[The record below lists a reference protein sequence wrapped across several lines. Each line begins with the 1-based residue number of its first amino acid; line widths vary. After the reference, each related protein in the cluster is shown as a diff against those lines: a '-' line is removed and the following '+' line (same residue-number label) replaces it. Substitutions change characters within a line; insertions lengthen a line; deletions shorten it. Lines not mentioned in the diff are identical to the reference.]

1 MALSIEEIKSSYP
14 LPSYNYFVEING
26 EAIAFSQVS
35 GLSMKVETTTYKQ
48 SPVEGGKPGPVV
60 MRMPAQSSDVTITL
74 QKGIVKGKSVPALY
88 NWINSTQIN
97 QVEKKDVI
105 IRLMDETGSAI
116 LSWIIK
122 DAFPTGLDAPTF
134 DANSNDA
141 AIESLQLMA
150 DRVIMEEN

>member
-60 MRMPAQSSDVTITL
+60 MRMPGQSSDVTITL